1 MELAI
6 SLLAKRLENQPMYVH
21 FPQLELS
28 AKELLESTS
37 YQALCQIREILLDD
51 TLSDPKCFQK
61 IERIVRVF
69 EAFGSDCGHRHDF

>member
-6 SLLAKRLENQPMYVH
+6 SLLYVH

-37 YQALCQIREILLDD
+37 YQAL
-51 TLSDPKCFQK
+51 
-61 IERIVRVF
+61 
-69 EAFGSDCGHRHDF
+69 

>member
-37 YQALCQIREILLDD
+37 YQAL
-51 TLSDPKCFQK
+51 
-61 IERIVRVF
+61 
-69 EAFGSDCGHRHDF
+69 